1 MDITELARLIKEEAH
16 KLGFVLAGI
25 TTPDPPDH
33 LEQVDSWLSSGYHGT
48 MEWIAGDDSRSKRAD
63 PRLILPEC
71 QSILVLAIP
80 YPHPRGNLHGGN
92 IAAYALNQDY
102 HLVLEKRLQLLVQKL
117 EGWAG
122 GPVPNRWYTDTGP
135 ILEKELARRAGL
147 GWMGKNTLLI
157 NRENGSYFLL
167 AEILLGIE
175 LLPDP
180 PHTES
185 FCGSCTR
192 CLETCPT
199 GALVAPYTLDARRCT
214 SYLTIENREGIPLD
228 LRTRMGDWVFGCD
241 ICQLVCPWN
250 KPGAEYHGIL
260 EELQPR
266 QELVDLDLIAELKLT
281 QDEFSARF
289 RGSPIKR
296 ARRRGYLRSTAVALG
311 NRGEADAVPALTA
324 ALNDEEELVRGHAAW
339 ALGRIGGSLARQVLE
354 AAEQK
359 ESHPAVRDEISHALK
374 GIKGSRGG

>member
-1 MDITELARLIKEEAH
+1 MEKTELTRLIKEEAY
-16 KLGFVLAGI
+16 KLGFALAGI

-33 LEQVDSWLSSGYHGT
+33 LDQFTSWLALGYHGA
-48 MEWIAGDDSRSKRAD
+48 MEWIAGDDSRVKRAH
-63 PRLILPEC
+63 PLMIMPEC

-102 HLVLEKRLQLLVQKL
+102 HLVLEKRLQLLVQQL
-117 EGWAG
+117 ERWVGA
-122 GPVPNRWYTDTGP
+122 PVPNRWYTDTGP

-147 GWMGKNTLLI
+147 GWIGKNTLLI

-175 LLPDP
+175 LLPDL
-180 PHTES
+180 PHAES

-199 GALVAPYTLDARRCT
+199 GALVAPYILDAGRCT
-214 SYLTIENREGIPLD
+214 SYLTIENREEIPLD
-228 LRTRMGDWVFGCD
+228 LRSRMGDWVFGCD

-250 KPGAEYHGIL
+250 KPGAEFTGIL

-266 QELVDLDLIAELKLT
+266 EELVELDLIAELKLT

-296 ARRRGYLRSTAVALG
+296 AKRRGFLRSIAVALG
-311 NRGEADAVPALTA
+311 NREEADAVPALTS
-324 ALNDEEELVRGHAAW
+324 ALEDEEELVRGHAAW
-339 ALGRIGGSLARQVLE
+339 ALGRIGGSLSRQALE
-354 AAEQK
+354 AAAQK
-359 ESHPAVRDEISHALK
+359 ENHPAVRDEINRALER
-374 GIKGSRGG
+374 IKNTQGG